1 MKKILETIDKWL
13 ENANRDYSEGLA
25 IFEACATDTQKKEFG
40 TFLKNA
46 DPKEQHQFSAP
57 MTILTNKV
65 VAINQMM
72 QIEPDKFKEVKL
84 LVKTDAPDNVEL
96 SEKEAKIET
105 LTAEIEELRENLEN
119 SEDDNS
125 DLQSELDEKE
135 SELEELQAEL
145 EELKKKRGLQIVAV
159 KDLPKNLQKKLDR
172 NREITPLMASIHA
185 EIANEATSEEKR
197 KELVKQLCDLDDERR
212 DNWDAIDAWS
222 QGKEVT
228 IEDADAKPEFDSDK
242 VIAGMQIAR
251 RIERVKENL
260 ARSKKA
266 VETAKTDKI
275 RANAENRILAY
286 ETELKEL
293 ETMLPKTEN
302 SDAE

>member
-13 ENANRDYSEGLA
+13 ENANRDYAEGLA
-25 IFEACATDTQKKEFG
+25 VFEACATDTQKKEFG
-40 TFLKNA
+40 AFLKNA

-57 MTILTNKV
+57 MTILTNKI
-65 VAINQMM
+65 VAVKQMM
-72 QIEPDKFKEVKL
+72 QVEPDKFKDVKL
-84 LVKTDAPDNVEL
+84 LVKSETPDDAIL
-96 SEKEAKIET
+96 TEKQAKIET
-105 LTAEIEELRENLEN
+105 LTAEIDELRENLEN

-125 DLQSELDEKE
+125 DLQNELDEKE
-135 SELEELQAEL
+135 LELEELQNEL
-145 EELKKKRGLQIVAV
+145 DELKKKRGLQIVAV

-185 EIANEATSEEKR
+185 EIANETTSEEKR
-197 KELVKQLCDLDDERR
+197 KELVRHLCDLDDERR
-212 DNWDAIDAWS
+212 ANWDAIDAWS
-222 QGKEVT
+222 QGKEVA

-275 RANAENRILAY
+275 RANAENRIVAY

-293 ETMLPKTEN
+293 EAMLPKTDN

>member
-13 ENANRDYSEGLA
+13 ENANRDYAEGLD

-40 TFLKNA
+40 AFLKNA

-57 MTILTNKV
+57 MTILTNKL
-65 VAINQMM
+65 VAVKQMM
-72 QIEPDKFKEVKL
+72 LIEPDKFKEVKL
-84 LVKTDAPDNVEL
+84 LVKTKNTDNVEL

-105 LTAEIEELRENLEN
+105 LTAEIDTLRENLET

-125 DLQSELDEKE
+125 ELQAELDEKE

-145 EELKKKRGLQIVAV
+145 DELKKKRGLQIVAV
-159 KDLPKNLQKKLDR
+159 KDLPKPLQAKLDR

-185 EIANEATSEEKR
+185 EIANEAASEEKR
-197 KELVKQLCDLDDERR
+197 KSLVEELCKLDDERR

-228 IEDADAKPEFDSDK
+228 IEGADAKPEFDSDK
-242 VIAGMQIAR
+242 VIAGIQIAR

-266 VETAKTDKI
+266 VETAKTEKI
-275 RANAENRILAY
+275 RTNAENRIVAY

-293 ETMLPKTEN
+293 EAMLPKTEI